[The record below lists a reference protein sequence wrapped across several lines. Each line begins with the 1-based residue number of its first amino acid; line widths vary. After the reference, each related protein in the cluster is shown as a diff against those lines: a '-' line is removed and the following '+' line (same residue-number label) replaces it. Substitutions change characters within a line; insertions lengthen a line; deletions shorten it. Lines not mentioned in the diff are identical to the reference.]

1 MFQLTIFLA
10 EAIGKRKNR
19 RHNMF
24 RYNRLLGRMSEMGV
38 TQKRAAQAIGI
49 SENSFTNK
57 LKCRS
62 YFNSKEIYE
71 LCVLL
76 KIAKED
82 IGTFFF
88 NTP

>member
-1 MFQLTIFLA
+1 
-10 EAIGKRKNR
+10 
-19 RHNMF
+19 MF

-38 TQKRAAQAIGI
+38 TQKKAAQAIGI
-49 SENSFTNK
+49 SENAFTNK

-76 KIAKED
+76 KIAKGD

>member
-1 MFQLTIFLA
+1 
-10 EAIGKRKNR
+10 
-19 RHNMF
+19 MF
-24 RYNRLLGRMSEMGV
+24 RYNRLLGRMSEMGL

-62 YFNSKEIYE
+62 YSNSKEIYE

>member
-1 MFQLTIFLA
+1 
-10 EAIGKRKNR
+10 
-19 RHNMF
+19 MF
-24 RYNRLLGRMSEMGV
+24 RYNRLLGRMSEMGL

-49 SENSFTNK
+49 SENAFTNK

-71 LCVLL
+71 LCVFL

>member
-1 MFQLTIFLA
+1 
-10 EAIGKRKNR
+10 
-19 RHNMF
+19 MF
-24 RYNRLLGRMSEMGV
+24 RYNRLLGRMSERGV
-38 TQKRAAQAIGI
+38 TQKRAAQAIGV

-76 KIAKED
+76 RIAKED

>member
-1 MFQLTIFLA
+1 
-10 EAIGKRKNR
+10 
-19 RHNMF
+19 MF

-62 YFNSKEIYE
+62 CLNSKEIYE

-76 KIAKED
+76 RIAKED